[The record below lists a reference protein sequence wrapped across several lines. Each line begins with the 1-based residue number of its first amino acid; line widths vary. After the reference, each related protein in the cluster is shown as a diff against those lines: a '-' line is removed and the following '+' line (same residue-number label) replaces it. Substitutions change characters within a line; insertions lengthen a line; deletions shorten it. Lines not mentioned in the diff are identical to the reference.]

1 MAASLEVCN
10 IEDDFATILAGHN
23 DDVWGRI
30 LRLSSKTAASKR
42 KSLEAPKQDT
52 PHHWQE
58 YSKHAALSNLLSIA
72 VSHKDLQLRKSY
84 IERIMTLSPMTQR
97 LLMSMIEKRKKSNSR
112 KKTPSKHRQLR
123 SASSIKKR
131 ENEEIFD
138 KHVQES
144 TKKSASRSMAMS
156 PYRSKIATPIGS
168 PNRLAKSAS
177 VDRYS
182 MPIATNTGR
191 SMTCTKDRTDGP
203 SLGLPSNKK
212 SQESSSTPPS
222 NNFVST
228 PTFLRREAIDDNSPE
243 SEDVS
248 RRSFNDAFGSP
259 LQQPSAKRL
268 PPPSTERDR
277 TKSYSNRMFSPGLG
291 DTAEYES
298 QVQGLRDENEE
309 LTRELEKSRQKE
321 EELSKKMDDIEEHY
335 RKEMLKVE
343 REARERDDNTKQKF
357 QNHISK
363 IQVEL
368 VQVTEECAKIRN
380 ERDEFAK
387 IKDEMEVMSHNKMLL
402 EETTERLRTYK
413 EKVQQFSDV
422 KDALQR
428 EEEAHSRSVEENLRL
443 QNELQNLQPLKR
455 QLEEYKNRTAD
466 AEVQLT
472 DCQDELTKLKEQKMA
487 SSNVNTEMEQHVSAQ
502 DDEIKELLRRVQQND
517 AVDKEGLGVGD
528 GISELNPEL
537 KTEILSL
544 RNENAQ
550 LRAFAE
556 KRQEDEVTKLEQSAE
571 DKNMLAERYKAQ
583 FLTTKDKL
591 ESTEMSLGDSR
602 SREAKV
608 QEEVHEKTKQAERFK
623 SQFIST
629 KTQLESTQLSLQD
642 SKEREGSLRKEL
654 ADSLEKIKDSQNE
667 VEDLSEQLSKCTEDL
682 NTGFGRESR
691 LEQELASWT
700 GKAKDLQEKSNDLSR
715 RLTKTIDELE
725 NSQKKES
732 SLLMEVSDLT
742 SDVCVLQERCDGLSD
757 ELQNYTVELEQSHCR
772 ETRLEISVKEWTERA
787 QESHEHA
794 SRLTSDLAKRAED
807 LKESTNY
814 TARLEIELSETS
826 ELKQEAEVEI
836 EKLTHKLSE
845 TTSSL
850 EKTCQSLDQS
860 MQRYL
865 DLQNDL
871 TDMNCRAED
880 AERISKQR
888 MELVQSTR
896 EKLRTATQ
904 NVENLAKEK
913 EELISSVERWTLET
927 DEAKNL
933 AGNLDSELDETRHS
947 LNDTEEK
954 LSEAQA
960 MIDVM
965 NRGKE
970 VLTTSV
976 AKWTSETDEAKYLA
990 KNLKMELEATLHLL
1004 NDTNE
1009 KLAEARVMSD
1019 SRRGE
1024 LETMTYDGDEL
1035 KRTIVSAEKSISDL
1049 QNELRETN
1057 ESLKLT
1063 QANAK
1068 GLEAREKVSNE
1079 LLLNT
1084 EDSVVSLQKELLQT
1098 TESLKSTQVNSK
1110 DLEERE
1116 KISNEQLQRAENS
1129 ITRLQ
1134 RNLDHSVEN
1143 LKSME
1148 ENAKALEVR
1157 ERLAN
1162 EQLQSSRQMSS
1173 ELEISV
1179 EKEVQAR
1186 EEVLDC
1192 LEKLQLE
1199 NSTMKTESE
1208 IRGEK
1213 LKNSLESEKEK
1224 GTKLKQELS
1233 VVKDAMNGMQ
1243 VSFSSSQHRE
1253 KMLKHEVAK
1262 LQDKNCTSENEL
1274 SNLKSTMDDALEQS
1288 SKSLEAVREI
1298 MNAKAQKE
1306 LKELQRNMNQ
1316 LLEDESKAKR
1326 QQDIMYKEQI
1336 SRLNQQYNKEL
1347 LRLKEDG
1354 NFGLEKYTEEKD
1366 VEIQRLKKEYE
1377 EKISSME
1384 RVANEEK
1391 EKLMT
1396 TGKGM
1401 MKDIKERK
1409 EEEIRDLHDDVDYLE
1424 KTILKLEQEKQTLEQ
1439 KNNNLGSQTL
1449 TKIAEYKKKIHIAS
1463 SRINTLSADN
1473 NDYEDTVKILERERS
1488 KLREENDRYRR
1499 QIGGRSGSD
1508 SALLIQFETLQN
1520 EYKNV
1525 VDETQELRRQLQDQD
1540 NRSLASIGEEESH
1553 SRHYTRN
1560 RANNTTLLQQQ
1571 AEFVEIVH
1579 SLTGEKRQLIME
1591 NSASFTV
1598 VQKAEQRAWEVE
1610 QENEKLKQHLTSL
1623 KLSRERME
1631 NVPVDVQGDSPI
1643 YEMTVS
1649 DDILIPRPPTQFEN
1663 NTPVGVSSYHSR
1675 NYKSSP
1681 REEAIL
1687 VDSRGQNLDRRSNF
1701 GLQSPNHDIKRVVQS
1716 PTIHTPNKSRSLR

>member
-30 LRLSSKTAASKR
+30 LRLTRETVASKR

-58 YSKHAALSNLLSIA
+58 YNKHTALSNLLSIA

-84 IERIMTLSPMTQR
+84 IERIMTLSPRTQR

-112 KKTPSKHRQLR
+112 NKTPSKNRQLR

-131 ENEEIFD
+131 ENEETFD
-138 KHVQES
+138 RHVQTS
-144 TKKSASRSMAMS
+144 TDKSANRSAAMS
-156 PYRSKIATPIGS
+156 PYRSKITTPIGS
-168 PNRLAKSAS
+168 PNRPAKSAS

-182 MPIATNTGR
+182 MPVATNTGQ

-203 SLGLPSNKK
+203 SLGLSSNKK
-212 SQESSSTPPS
+212 SQESSSTPG
-222 NNFVST
+222 NNSVST
-228 PTFLRREAIDDNSPE
+228 PTFLRREAIDKTSPE
-243 SEDVS
+243 PEDVS

-268 PPPSTERDR
+268 PPPSTERNR
-277 TKSYSNRMFSPGLG
+277 IKSYSNRMFSPGLG

-309 LTRELEKSRQKE
+309 LTRELKKSRQKE

-343 REARERDDNTKQKF
+343 REARERDDNTKQEF
-357 QNHISK
+357 QTHISQ

-368 VQVTEECAKIRN
+368 VQVTEECTKIRN

-466 AEVQLT
+466 AEVRLT

-487 SSNVNTEMEQHVSAQ
+487 SSDVNTEMEQHVSAQ

-517 AVDKEGLGVGD
+517 AADKEGSSVGD

-544 RNENAQ
+544 RNENTQ

-602 SREAKV
+602 SREAKL
-608 QEEVHEKTKQAERFK
+608 QEEVHDKTKQAERFK

-654 ADSLEKIKDSQNE
+654 ADSLEKIKDTQNE
-667 VEDLSEQLSKCTEDL
+667 VEDLSKQLFKCTEDL

-700 GKAKDLQEKSNDLSR
+700 GEAKDLQEKSNDLSR
-715 RLTKTIDELE
+715 RLTKTIEELE

-794 SRLTSDLAKRAED
+794 SSLSSDLAKRAED

-904 NVENLAKEK
+904 NTEDLTKEK
-913 EELISSVERWTLET
+913 EELISSVERWTSET
-927 DEAKNL
+927 DKARNL
-933 AGNLDSELDETRHS
+933 AENLDSELNETRHS

-954 LSEAQA
+954 LSEAQVV
-960 MIDVM
+960 IDVM
-965 NRGKE
+965 NREKE
-970 VLTTSV
+970 LLTTSV

-990 KNLKMELEATLHLL
+990 KNLKKELETTLHLL
-1004 NDTNE
+1004 NGTNE
-1009 KLAEARVMSD
+1009 KLAEARVLNDNRRSEIEIMTSD
-1019 SRRGE
+1019 S
-1024 LETMTYDGDEL
+1024 DEL

-1063 QANAK
+1063 QANTK
-1068 GLEAREKVSNE
+1068 ELEAREKVSNE
-1079 LLLNT
+1079 MLLNT
-1084 EDSVVSLQKELLQT
+1084 EDSIISLQKELLQT
-1098 TESLKSTQVNSK
+1098 TESLKSTQVNAK
-1110 DLEERE
+1110 YLEERE
-1116 KISNEQLQRAENS
+1116 KISNEQLQHAENS

-1134 RNLDHSVEN
+1134 KKLDHSAEN
-1143 LKSME
+1143 LKSTE
-1148 ENAKALEVR
+1148 ENAKAQEAR
-1157 ERLAN
+1157 ERSTN
-1162 EQLQSSRQMSS
+1162 EQLQSAEQMIS
-1173 ELEISV
+1173 ELESSV

-1186 EEVLDC
+1186 GEVLDC

-1199 NSTMKTESE
+1199 NSTMKTEFE

-1213 LKNSLESEKEK
+1213 LKNLLESEKEK
-1224 GTKLKQELS
+1224 GIKLKQELS

-1262 LQDKNCTSENEL
+1262 LQDKNCKSENEL

-1347 LRLKEDG
+1347 MRLKEDG
-1354 NFGLEKYTEEKD
+1354 NVGLEKYTDEKD
-1366 VEIQRLKKEYE
+1366 TEIQRLKDEYE
-1377 EKISSME
+1377 EKISFME
-1384 RVANEEK
+1384 RVDSEEK

-1401 MKDIKERK
+1401 MKDIKEKK
-1409 EEEIRDLHDDVDYLE
+1409 EKQIRDLNDDVDYLE

-1439 KNNNLGSQTL
+1439 KNNNLGNQTL
-1449 TKIAEYKKKIHIAS
+1449 TKIAEYKKKLHVSS

-1473 NDYEDTVKILERERS
+1473 NDYEDTVKLLERERF
-1488 KLREENDRYRR
+1488 KLKEENDRYRR
-1499 QIGGRSGSD
+1499 QIVGRSGSD
-1508 SALLIQFETLQN
+1508 CALQSQFETLQN
-1520 EYKNV
+1520 EYKDV
-1525 VDETQELRRQLQDQD
+1525 VEEIEELKRQLQDQD
-1540 NRSLASIGEEESH
+1540 NRSLASIGEEESQL
-1553 SRHYTRN
+1553 RPYTRN
-1560 RANNTTLLQQQ
+1560 RANNTTLFQQRK
-1571 AEFVEIVH
+1571 EFGEIIDILA
-1579 SLTGEKRQLIME
+1579 SEKRQLVMKS
-1591 NSASFTV
+1591 SASFTTK
-1598 VQKAEQRAWEVE
+1598 QKAEQRVWEVE
-1610 QENEKLKQHLTSL
+1610 QENEKLKQNLTSL
-1623 KLSRERME
+1623 KLSKERME
-1631 NVPVDVQGDSPI
+1631 NMPVDVQGDAPI
-1643 YEMTVS
+1643 HDMSVS
-1649 DDILIPRPPTQFEN
+1649 DDILIPKPPFQFEDD
-1663 NTPVGVSSYHSR
+1663 TSVGVSSYQSR
-1675 NYKSSP
+1675 NYNSSP
-1681 REEAIL
+1681 REDAIL
-1687 VDSRGQNLDRRSNF
+1687 VDSRGHNLDRRSNF
-1701 GLQSPNHDIKRVVQS
+1701 GLQSPDHDIKRLAQS
-1716 PTIHTPNKSRSLR
+1716 PTIYAPHRTRSLR